1 MKGKGKRQM
10 CVEKHS
16 KEKRKK
22 NNRSRGKYG
31 MRFAFIEMNESFVRR
46 WKKKVTHAFII

>member
-22 NNRSRGKYG
+22 KKHNRSRGKYG

-46 WKKKVTHAFII
+46 WKKK